1 MLLAHR
7 PTEEL
12 IAVEHADLGH
22 IAWIVADSDRLAD
35 ISGERGLA
43 VAKTKEADA
52 VAPHP
57 ARLGVVHEQQV
68 EAFQALRQ
76 SWQQRAPAPCVEGN
90 LADFRMDAHIV
101 ALDEVRADRPV
112 ELSQG

>member
-12 IAVEHADLGH
+12 IAVEHANLGH

-35 ISGERGLA
+35 ISGELGLA
-43 VAKTKEADA
+43 VAKTEEADA

-68 EAFQALRQ
+68 EAFTA
-76 SWQQRAPAPCVEGN
+76 V
-90 LADFRMDAHIV
+90 
-101 ALDEVRADRPV
+101 
-112 ELSQG
+112 SQGRAGLPAGSRTSTSSSVWSACQIALGLSAR